1 MALIIEENNNNIFKT
16 KFTTAGGFIVTLLGL
31 SILALAERI
40 LYDVGRLLVAPPL
53 DYFDNM
59 GVIVIQG
66 VVIIFFLALALVSNM
81 LIGPKKEKYAIALVP
96 YYVVSIFLSLQLL
109 LQISVYFVNHHTNFE
124 FYVVMIALIAL
135 CTYGIYY
142 IQNKQVI
149 INEA

>member
-1 MALIIEENNNNIFKT
+1 MALIIEENNTNIFKT
-16 KFTTAGGFIVTLLGL
+16 KFTTAGGFIVTILGL

-59 GVIVIQG
+59 GVIVTQG
-66 VVIIFFLALALVSNM
+66 VVIIFFLALALITNM
-81 LIGPKKEKYAIALVP
+81 LIGPRKEKYAIALVP
-96 YYVVSIFLSLQLL
+96 YYVVSILLCLQLL
-109 LQISVYFVNHHTNFE
+109 VQISVYFVNHHTTFE
-124 FYVVMIALIAL
+124 FYVVMLLLIAL

-142 IQNKQVI
+142 IQKRFI